1 MAPHPGTEGFV
12 MTIAIL
18 VALVAGALTLG
29 VLSSVAPFRRREE
42 IELDEGCLSD
52 DELFDLG
59 GPVID
64 LEPLR

>member
-1 MAPHPGTEGFV
+1 MAPHSGTEGFV

-29 VLSSVAPFRRREE
+29 VISSIAPFRRREE
-42 IELDEGCLSD
+42 IELEDGYLSD

-64 LEPLR
+64 LEPRR